1 MPRLP
6 QLTPRDTREKSVIAV
21 WRAGGL
27 GLTTIAAYLT
37 WVRRWRS
44 HWRRRDVDEIRHLT
58 LAGVVA
64 FSSTVIGLRHRH
76 RIGPAGRALARN
88 GLHAWSCA
96 LQTLGETVPCW
107 RPLPPPPRLPALLQ
121 AYADHRLRHRGVA
134 ASTVQRDIEVASEF
148 VATLRSVHRSIAAAR
163 VADVD
168 TFVDGMLA
176 RWSRSTVADCCSSLR
191 AFLRYL
197 RSTGRL
203 RRDLAGVVV
212 GPRVRVSARP
222 PRALPWNEIRKI
234 LRAVP
239 RRRPGDLR
247 DYAMLLLLAS
257 YGLGSSEVASL
268 RLDDIDW
275 TAKILRVRRPKT
287 GVAIELPLLPAV
299 ARALA
304 EYLRRGRPAHAKAR
318 EVFLSIGMP
327 HRATTSSA
335 LRHQVRKH
343 ASRAGVA
350 ADFRGSHVF
359 RHSHATRQIDLGARP
374 KIVSDIL
381 GHRRP
386 ASTSAYVRVALRRLR
401 TLALPVPR

>member
-1 MPRLP
+1 MPRLS
-6 QLTPRDTREKSVIAV
+6 QLTPRDTREKLVIAV

-27 GLTTIAAYLT
+27 GWTSIAAYLT

-44 HWRRRDVDEIRHLT
+44 HWLRRGVDHTRHLT

-96 LQTLGETVPCW
+96 LQTLGESVPCW
-107 RPLPPPPRLPALLQ
+107 RPLPRPPRLSVLLQ
-121 AYADHRLRHRGVA
+121 AYADHRLQHRGVA
-134 ASTVQRDIEVASEF
+134 ASTVHRDIEVASAF
-148 VATLRSVHRSIAAAR
+148 VAALRMGRRSIAAAR
-163 VADVD
+163 IADVD
-168 TFVDGMLA
+168 TFVDSMLA
-176 RWSRSTVADCCSSLR
+176 RWGRSTVADCCSSLR
-191 AFLRYL
+191 SFLRFL

-203 RRDLAGVVV
+203 RRDLASVVI

-222 PRALPWNEIRKI
+222 PRALPWSDIRKI
-234 LRAVP
+234 IRAVP
-239 RRRPGDLR
+239 RQRPGDLR
-247 DYAMLLLLAS
+247 DYAVLLLLAS
-257 YGLGSSEVASL
+257 YGLGSGEVASL
-268 RLDDIDW
+268 RLEDIDW
-275 TAKILRVRRPKT
+275 TAKSLRIRRPKT

-299 ARALA
+299 ARAVA
-304 EYLRRGRPAHAKAR
+304 EYLRRGRPAHSKSR

-327 HRATTSSA
+327 HRAMTAGA

-350 ADFRGSHVF
+350 DFHGSHVF
-359 RHSHATRQIDLGARP
+359 RHSHATRQIDLGVSP
-374 KIVSDIL
+374 KVVSDIL

-386 ASTSAYVRVALRRLR
+386 ASTSVYVRVALRRLR